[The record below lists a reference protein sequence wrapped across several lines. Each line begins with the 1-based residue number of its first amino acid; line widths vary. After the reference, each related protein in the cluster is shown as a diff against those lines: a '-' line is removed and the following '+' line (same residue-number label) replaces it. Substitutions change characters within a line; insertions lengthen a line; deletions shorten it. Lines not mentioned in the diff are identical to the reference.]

1 MSYILGIDLGTT
13 AIKAAVFDDKGK
25 ECGSKTVEYTPDTPH
40 PGYAELDAQV
50 YVDTF
55 ISAAKSAMERAAVTP
70 DEIVSLGMSAQGETT
85 ICLDEN
91 NHPLRPLYGW
101 TSGQPKRPSILRR
114 RLAEKRSRSIPVSP
128 AWTRSGLQQKFC
140 GLKRM
145 SLRHMKR
152 HVNMYS

>member
-91 NHPLRPLYGW
+91 NHPLRPAIVWLDIRA
-101 TSGQPKRPSILRR
+101 TKRGR
-114 RLAEKRSRSIPVSP
+114 V
-128 AWTRSGLQQKFC
+128 
-140 GLKRM
+140 
-145 SLRHMKR
+145 
-152 HVNMYS
+152 Y